1 MKVLSLFAGLALGA
15 SLMLASSALASDHG
29 NLQLFDK
36 VILNGKQLHPGQYR
50 VEWTGTN
57 QSAEVKILHDGRLL
71 AETPA
76 KIVTATAQNNDGYMT
91 FKTKSGKQDLT
102 GIFFGGKDWTL
113 QLKQPSSMKTVRNM
127 KTSG

>member
-1 MKVLSLFAGLALGA
+1 MKVLSLFVGLALGA

-36 VILNGKQLHPGQYR
+36 VILNGKQLKPGQYR
-50 VEWTGTN
+50 VEWNGANKNT
-57 QSAEVKILHDGRLL
+57 EVKILHDGHMLM
-71 AETPA
+71 ETPA
-76 KIVTATAQNNDGYMT
+76 KIVSTTAQNNDGYT
-91 FKTKSGKQDLT
+91 TVKTKKGQEDLT

-113 QLKQPSSMKTVRNM
+113 RLNQPSSMKTSQSM